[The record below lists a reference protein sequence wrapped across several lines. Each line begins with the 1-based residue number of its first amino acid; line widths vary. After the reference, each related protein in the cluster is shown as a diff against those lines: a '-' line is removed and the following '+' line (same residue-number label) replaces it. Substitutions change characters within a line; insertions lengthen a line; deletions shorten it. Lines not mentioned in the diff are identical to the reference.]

1 MSGIL
6 IGTIIAFVIFIYLSF
21 ITVGAIIKLV
31 FGILALLVAIAFFMA
46 ARKLFKER
54 NKK

>member
-6 IGTIIAFVIFIYLSF
+6 IATIIAFILFIYLSF
-21 ITVGAIIKLV
+21 IAVGAIIKLA
-31 FGILALLVAIAFFMA
+31 FGILGIVFAIIFFMA

-54 NKK
+54 HR